1 MSLSD
6 SAPGSLSGSDVLAPR
21 LSGGERTAAS
31 IPLSGTYPQLLV
43 RGLVAGLIAGLM
55 AGAVAFFLGEPHV
68 DSAIAYEESHSAVE
82 QAPAAGAG
90 GHAAH
95 GEAAVEPASGHDHG
109 EEELVSRTG
118 QKGGLVLATTLAG
131 LALGAIF
138 ASIVHFAR
146 RHSTF
151 SGWVTALTVAGL
163 GWLAIEAVPFIKY
176 PANPPAVGDPDTI
189 AERTWLWLASALLG
203 LLAVT
208 VAVMVAK
215 AVRGRG
221 LLTLRAAAPI
231 AAFVVVV
238 AVGCIVLPGV
248 NEVPGDF
255 PATLLWEFR
264 VSSLAVQATLWAL
277 LGGVFA
283 LLTERHARTAAAA
296 PA

>member
-1 MSLSD
+1 MSLGSGAAA
-6 SAPGSLSGSDVLAPR
+6 APGA
-21 LSGGERTAAS
+21 SGGRGAAAS
-31 IPLSGTYPQLLV
+31 IPLSGTYVQLLL
-43 RGLVAGLIAGLM
+43 RGLVAGLVAGLL

-82 QAPAAGAG
+82 APAGGGAAAG
-90 GHAAH
+90 GHAADAP
-95 GEAAVEPASGHDHG
+95 AAAGAHASGHDHG
-109 EEELVSRTG
+109 EEELISRTG
-118 QKGGLVLATTLAG
+118 QKGGLILATALAG
-131 LALGAIF
+131 VALGAIF
-138 ASIVHFAR
+138 ASVVHFAR
-146 RHSTF
+146 RHSTLP
-151 SGWVTALTVAGL
+151 GWTTALTIAGL

-189 AERTWLWLASALLG
+189 AERNWLWLASAMLG

-215 AVRGRG
+215 ALRGRG
-221 LLTLRAAAPI
+221 MLTLRAAAPV

-248 NEVPGDF
+248 DEVPDDF
-255 PATLLWEFR
+255 PAALLWEFR

-283 LLTERHARTAAAA
+283 LLTERHARKGA
-296 PA
+296 PASAAVPV